1 MQEDESESEPETA
14 ETVPPPKNMAIFQEP
29 DTQPPET
36 ETACGLDGL
45 DGLDGKILC
54 SYDSG
59 GNYDSFAAYTLNYGE
74 DTSEL
79 IDTIKNFTF
88 YIGWTEPFNVY
99 KSFSL
104 YAEWT
109 VYTGTAQDGDG
120 GMPLSPESL
129 DSTVPGTYQVK
140 GTLILPKGCQW
151 KDGFI
156 PPVPVIPISILEN
169 GEKKLLTRLNDADF
183 SYYLQP
189 ALYEVNSSYYSYDLE
204 SLPEY
209 ALTFTEDYSSAVML
223 DTHWDYSAVDI
234 SRPGTYTAHVQLTLP
249 ETYQQEYSL
258 DPSLETCSKTIYVR
272 ASGTLCLYV
281 QYIDNR
287 FAGDW
292 LEPLEEASIIPYYLT
307 SEKELTDTELEN
319 SHFIPCTDSS
329 LFAFF
334 LLGAALIAVGVF
346 LSSLTD
352 NQGLAAGLGI
362 AVILLNYY
370 SVSLSEYVSSTPV
383 GALAALLVLI
393 LAAGAVVRYLTRNS
407 NLAYGVCL
415 VLLAAVAALYFVDS
429 TAFEGLLPTVMSA
442 LSLFERFY
450 TFVNGVFDL
459 TAVFYYLT
467 VAALFLFLSVQSLE
481 KRRYN

>member
-1 MQEDESESEPETA
+1 VFGAFLLAFIGIGAMRYNLQAAVSNFEY
-14 ETVPPPKNMAIFQEP
+14 V
-29 DTQPPET
+29 
-36 ETACGLDGL
+36 L
-45 DGLDGKILC
+45 
-54 SYDSG
+54 
-59 GNYDSFAAYTLNYGE
+59 SFA
-74 DTSEL
+74 
-79 IDTIKNFTF
+79 
-88 YIGWTEPFNVY
+88 
-99 KSFSL
+99 SL
-104 YAEWT
+104 
-109 VYTGTAQDGDG
+109 VF
-120 GMPLSPESL
+120 
-129 DSTVPGTYQVK
+129 VV
-140 GTLILPKGCQW
+140 I
-151 KDGFI
+151 
-156 PPVPVIPISILEN
+156 VPVLTMRVLAEERRQKTDQLLYSLPITTVQIIAGKYLALLVLYLIPLAIIAVYPLIFAQFGDVYLLTSYGSIL
-169 GEKKLLTRLNDADF
+169 
-183 SYYLQP
+183 
-189 ALYEVNSSYYSYDLE
+189 
-204 SLPEY
+204 
-209 ALTFTEDYSSAVML
+209 
-223 DTHWDYSAVDI
+223 
-234 SRPGTYTAHVQLTLP
+234 
-249 ETYQQEYSL
+249 
-258 DPSLETCSKTIYVR
+258 
-272 ASGTLCLYV
+272 
-281 QYIDNR
+281 
-287 FAGDW
+287 
-292 LEPLEEASIIPYYLT
+292 
-307 SEKELTDTELEN
+307 
-319 SHFIPCTDSS
+319 
-329 LFAFF
+329 AFF

>member
-1 MQEDESESEPETA
+1 MKKYFMPAMAAFIFILLFSLHIHASEPSAPADGYSKQISENSVMQEDESESEPETA

-88 YIGWTEPFNVY
+88 YIGWTEPFNIY

-140 GTLILPKGCQW
+140 GTLILPNGCQW

-272 ASGTLCLYV
+272 APGTLCLYV
-281 QYIDNR
+281 QYIDIR

-319 SHFIPCTDSS
+319 SHFIPCTDNS
-329 LFAFF
+329 LFDFF
-334 LLGAALIAVGVF
+334 PSHFCVYRDALDPYTHYYLRYTTKAGNPISCISLMTANLLLSPMWTGTVTAETANSRQSRLLPSRLQIYRTLRPLRIPPPVPPLF
-346 LSSLTD
+346 LRQSLSSWPLR
-352 NQGLAAGLGI
+352 I
-362 AVILLNYY
+362 YR
-370 SVSLSEYVSSTPV
+370 SLPQ
-383 GALAALLVLI
+383 
-393 LAAGAVVRYLTRNS
+393 N
-407 NLAYGVCL
+407 CL
-415 VLLAAVAALYFVDS
+415 
-429 TAFEGLLPTVMSA
+429 
-442 LSLFERFY
+442 
-450 TFVNGVFDL
+450 
-459 TAVFYYLT
+459 
-467 VAALFLFLSVQSLE
+467 
-481 KRRYN
+481 